1 MSEEFFHHQFGNG
14 LTLVAEKMKGVR
26 SAAFTFL
33 IPAGAAYD
41 PPDRGGLAAL
51 LVDLIFRG
59 AGPRDSRQ
67 VMTDLDNLGLQRGEG
82 VETVHTN
89 LFAATVA
96 TNLIAAFEIYS
107 DIVRRPRLPADELDA
122 VRALALQELQ
132 ALEDE
137 PRQKIFVELRSRHF
151 PHPWG
156 RPTVGLR
163 PVLESATHPELAAHW
178 VQVYRPNGA
187 ILGVAGDIDWRQL
200 QEAIDRLFGDWPAI
214 GTLQLDAGP
223 RGPKTDH
230 INQET
235 TQTQIGI
242 AYDTVAYRDPDY
254 FNAQGCV
261 SVLSGGS
268 SSRLFTEVREKRG
281 LCYAVYASYHSLAHT
296 GAVVCYAGTTSERA
310 QETLEV
316 TLREMTR
323 LPEGIGQEEVA
334 RAQAGLKASLIMQGE
349 SSSARSAAVA
359 SDWYHLGRVRDLNEM
374 QAAID
379 ALTPASILE
388 YLQRHPPAD
397 FTILTLGPAPLQVPA
412 RLT

>member
-1 MSEEFFHHQFGNG
+1 MSEEFYHHTFESG
-14 LTLVAEKMKGVR
+14 LTVVAEKMRGVR

-33 IPAGAAYD
+33 VPAGAAYD

-59 AGPRDSRQ
+59 AGTRDSRQ
-67 VMTDLDNLGLQRGEG
+67 LMTDLDNLGLQRGEG
-82 VETVHTN
+82 TETVHTS

-96 TNLIAAFEIYS
+96 TNLIPALEIYA
-107 DIVRRPRLPADELDA
+107 DIVCRPRLPADEVDA

-163 PVLESATHPELAAHW
+163 PVLESATHQELVAHHAH
-178 VQVYRPNGA
+178 VFRPNGA
-187 ILGVAGDIDWRQL
+187 ILGVAGDIEWHEL
-200 QEAIDRLFGDWPAI
+200 LEAVDRLWGDWPAV
-214 GTLQLDAGP
+214 GTLHLEPGP

-230 INQET
+230 IDQET

-242 AYDTVAYRDPDY
+242 AYNTVAYRDPDY

-316 TLREMTR
+316 TLREITR
-323 LPEGIGQEEVA
+323 LRQGIADEEVV

-359 SDWYHLGRVRDLNEM
+359 SDWYHLGRVRHLSEM

-379 ALTPASILE
+379 GLTPESILE
-388 YLQRHPPAD
+388 HLQRHPPTD
-397 FTILTLGPAPLQVPA
+397 FTIMTLGPSPLQVPA
-412 RLT
+412 ELA